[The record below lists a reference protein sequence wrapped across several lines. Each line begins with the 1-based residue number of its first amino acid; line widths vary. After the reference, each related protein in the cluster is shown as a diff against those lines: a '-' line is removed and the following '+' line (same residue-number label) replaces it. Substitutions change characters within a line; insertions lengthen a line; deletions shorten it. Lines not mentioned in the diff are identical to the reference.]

1 MHAWQTS
8 TGQWSG
14 WASLGAPP
22 GPAPTALQ
30 VVMNVSGRLEVFAV
44 GGWATIYHAWQLAA
58 GGWSGWAQ
66 LGGSVSGGVSVGTN
80 ADRSPRGLL
89 PRQQRRAVAPLAV
102 ADACAWSAPASL
114 GGTLAGSPL
123 ATRNRDGR
131 LEIFAPLANRVP
143 GHIWQMSPGGAWS
156 AWAAFKGPAAAA
168 LVGAAQTDGHLVVFD
183 LGTDTVI
190 YRNLQLV

>member
-1 MHAWQTS
+1 
-8 TGQWSG
+8 
-14 WASLGAPP
+14 
-22 GPAPTALQ
+22 
-30 VVMNVSGRLEVFAV
+30 MNVSGRLEVFAV
-44 GGWATIYHAWQLAA
+44 GGWATIYHAWQLAGPEGGAA
-58 GGWSGWAQ
+58 GPSSAAASRAASRSAPTPPVASRSSTAAATARCGTSG
-66 LGGSVSGGVSVGTN
+66 S
-80 ADRSPRGLL
+80 
-89 PRQQRRAVAPLAV
+89 RRRL
-102 ADACAWSAPASL
+102 AWSAPASL

-143 GHIWQMSPGGAWS
+143 GHIWQKSPGGAWS

-168 LVGAAQTDGHLVVFD
+168 LAGAAQTDGHLVVFD